1 MDKDIVGLV
10 DIGVHKG
17 QMMVFDKVV
26 LTKLR
31 GHVGLCVMRVGGNV
45 VRCGC

>member
-31 GHVGLCVMRVGGNV
+31 GLCVVRVGGNV